1 MVSLNQIYL
10 LGNLTKDPEL
20 KYTNEGMAIAE
31 IGIAVNKKWKDS
43 TGEDNVTVDY
53 FNITAWN
60 ALAEN
65 CANSLK
71 KGDRVLVGG
80 HVNLRT
86 WENREGKKYNIINIT
101 ADVVALSFEF
111 SKSKNDGKKSKKSEK
126 SENNSNLK
134 AKNDQ
139 NLDSLVIEEKTYE
152 D

>member
-43 TGEDNVTVDY
+43 NGEDNLTVDY

-60 ALAEN
+60 TLAEN
-65 CANSLK
+65 VAASLK
-71 KGDRVLVGG
+71 KGDRVLIGG
-80 HVNLRT
+80 HLNLRT

-101 ADVVALSFEF
+101 ADVVAVSLEF
-111 SKSKNDGKKSKKSEK
+111 SNLKNNSNSKKSKKTK
-126 SENNSNLK
+126 NNSDTNIEGDKSL
-134 AKNDQ
+134 NDV
-139 NLDSLVIEEKTYE
+139 VIEEKTYE
-152 D
+152 G

>member
-43 TGEDNVTVDY
+43 AGEDNVTVDY

-60 ALAEN
+60 TLAEN

-71 KGDRVLVGG
+71 KGDRVLLCG

-101 ADVVALSFEF
+101 ADVVASSLEF
-111 SKSKNDGKKSKKSEK
+111 SGLKNGNRKSKLKKSEIQSNQK
-126 SENNSNLK
+126 VNNSK
-134 AKNDQ
+134 D
-139 NLDSLVIEEKTYE
+139 LDDFVVEEKTYE